1 MGLLHNCLGH
11 VNMKQIKE
19 MVAANIDFGLKL
31 NMKSLKDYGCV
42 PCLSAKFKRTT
53 YKRNPN
59 RKKVPLEK
67 LSVDLCGVK
76 PATVSG
82 EEMFLLVVDEATRY
96 TWCYLLKEKSEASAL
111 IQKLIL

>member
-1 MGLLHNCLGH
+1 
-11 VNMKQIKE
+11 MKQIKE
-19 MVAANIDFGLKL
+19 MVAVNIDFGLKL
-31 NMKSLKDYGCV
+31 NMQSMKDYGCV
-42 PCLSAKFKRTT
+42 PCLSAKFKRNT
-53 YKRNPN
+53 YKRNPS

-96 TWCYLLKEKSEASAL
+96 KWCYLLKEKSEASAL
-111 IQKLIL
+111 IQELILRLHN